1 MPYREIY
8 VIYIT
13 INFKTM
19 DKFNNLSA
27 NQAEF
32 MTISFF
38 ADRFGIRKEFLEW
51 GLEKV
56 IVDDA
61 THYFP
66 ILKID
71 GMANAF
77 IDIQRD
83 KISLGSDTFGKKTCL
98 LNASMKEE
106 NDSYIFSSAEKQLS
120 VSKAEMKKLYEGKFL
135 TPETLE

>member
-1 MPYREIY
+1 
-8 VIYIT
+8 
-13 INFKTM
+13 M
-19 DKFNNLSA
+19 DKFNEISA

-32 MTISFF
+32 MTVSFF
-38 ADRFGIRKEFLEW
+38 AARFGIREDFLEW

-56 IVDDA
+56 VVEDT

-71 GMANAF
+71 GMGNAF

-83 KISLGSDTFGKKTCL
+83 KLSFSQDVYGREINL
-98 LNASMKEE
+98 LDASMKEE
-106 NDSYIFSSAEKQLS
+106 NDAYVFSCAEKSIS

-135 TPETLE
+135 TPDAL

>member
-1 MPYREIY
+1 M
-8 VIYIT
+8 
-13 INFKTM
+13 TM
-19 DKFNNLSA
+19 VRFNYLSA
-27 NQAEF
+27 IQAEF
-32 MTISFF
+32 MTLSII
-38 ADRFGIRKEFLEW
+38 DNRFGIRKEFLEW

-61 THYFP
+61 TYYFP

-83 KISLGSDTFGKKTCL
+83 KISLSSDTFGKKTSL